1 MSEKV
6 YFSLKKNPELYINK
20 VICNVTTYKANI
32 KTQMYYSYSCL
43 FVSDILKI
51 LTNIERK
58 EKDHLIA
65 MCGNHMASEANYKR
79 SPANK

>member
-32 KTQMYYSYSCL
+32 KTQMYFRY
-43 FVSDILKI
+43 
-51 LTNIERK
+51 
-58 EKDHLIA
+58 
-65 MCGNHMASEANYKR
+65 
-79 SPANK
+79 